1 MLKKIHKTKIYKIS
15 ARLLLIIFAMH
26 VLSVHSLAESLVYCF
41 EDNGDVNVESKA
53 ELGIL
58 FNSKSEVHENVTHDH
73 DYNEEAVLH
82 QGNDDHQD
90 VPISLLC
97 AKEDKLNRFDQQKT
111 VADLKRAFFQE
122 SEITLASRSL
132 QQTIFLPPVIENS
145 ITTNLQTVVLLN

>member
-1 MLKKIHKTKIYKIS
+1 MLKKVPKTKIFKIS

-41 EDNGDVNVESKA
+41 ENNGDVNVETTA
-53 ELGIL
+53 ALGIL
-58 FNSKSEVHENVTHDH
+58 FSSEAEAHENDDHDH
-73 DYNEEAVLH
+73 EEEAVFH
-82 QGNDDHQD
+82 QDNDDHRD

-111 VADLKRAFFQE
+111 VADLKRAVFQN
-122 SEITLASRSL
+122 SEITPASRSL
-132 QQTIFLPPVIENS
+132 QQTIFLPPVIENA

>member
-1 MLKKIHKTKIYKIS
+1 MFKKSKLFKTAYKLS
-15 ARLLLIIFAMH
+15 ARLLLVVFAMH

-41 EDNGDVNVESKA
+41 EENGDVNIESKA

-58 FNSKSEVHENVTHDH
+58 FNSEAEVHENDGHDH
-73 DYNEEAVLH
+73 GQETVFN
-82 QGNDDHQD
+82 QNNDHHRD

-111 VADLKRAFFQE
+111 VTDLKRAVYQK
-122 SEITLASRSL
+122 SEITPASRSL

-145 ITTNLQTVVLLN
+145 ITTILQTVVLLN

>member
-1 MLKKIHKTKIYKIS
+1 MLKKIHKTKIFKIS
-15 ARLLLIIFAMH
+15 ARLLLVVFAMH

-41 EDNGDVNVESKA
+41 EDNGDINVESTAK
-53 ELGIL
+53 LGIL

-73 DYNEEAVLH
+73 DHNEEAVFH
-82 QGNDDHQD
+82 QGNDDHRD

-111 VADLKRAFFQE
+111 VADLKRAVFQKI
-122 SEITLASRSL
+122 EITPASRSL
-132 QQTIFLPPVIENS
+132 QQTIFLPLFIENY

>member
-1 MLKKIHKTKIYKIS
+1 
-15 ARLLLIIFAMH
+15 MH

-73 DYNEEAVLH
+73 DYKNEESVFH
-82 QGNDDHQD
+82 QDKDDHRD

-111 VADLKRAFFQE
+111 IADLKRAVSQKNE
-122 SEITLASRSL
+122 TAPASRSS
-132 QQTIFLPPVIENS
+132 QQTIFLPPVIENA

>member
-53 ELGIL
+53 ELGV
-58 FNSKSEVHENVTHDH
+58 FFSSEAEVHENDGHDH
-73 DYNEEAVLH
+73 EQETVFH
-82 QGNDDHQD
+82 QDSDHHRD

-111 VADLKRAFFQE
+111 VADLKRAVFQK
-122 SEITLASRSL
+122 SEITPASRSL